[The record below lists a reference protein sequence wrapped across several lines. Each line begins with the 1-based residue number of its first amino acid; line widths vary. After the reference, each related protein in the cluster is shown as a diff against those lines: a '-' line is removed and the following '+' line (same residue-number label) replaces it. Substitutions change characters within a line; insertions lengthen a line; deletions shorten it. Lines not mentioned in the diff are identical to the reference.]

1 MAAGR
6 HTCTHVSQK
15 KALRLTGSE
24 NTLTQDRP
32 LKVVLFCG
40 GQGLRLRE
48 YADGIPKPMAPIGLR
63 PVLWHVMRYYSHFG
77 HKDFILC
84 LGHKGEVIKEY
95 FLRYSEALSNDFVLL
110 KGGQTLEL
118 LNTDIQD
125 WRITFADTGLDA
137 TIAQRLLSVRGHLD
151 GEEMFL
157 ANYADVLTDAPLNQ
171 LVEAFRQSGK
181 VAAFLRV
188 RPNYTFHIVST
199 TDASVVSSIRHVRE
213 SDVWIN
219 GGYFILR
226 QEIFDYIR
234 PGEELVE
241 EPFRRLVDEGELVAY
256 GYEGF
261 WEPMDTLKEMQHL
274 ETLYQLGRPPWAVW
288 QRTDP
293 DNVDA

>member
-6 HTCTHVSQK
+6 HTCTHVPHQK
-15 KALRLTGSE
+15 AVRLTDSDA
-24 NTLTQDRP
+24 TTTPTRP

-63 PVLWHVMRYYSHFG
+63 PVLWHVMRYYSYFG
-77 HKDFILC
+77 HNDFVLC

-110 KGGQTLEL
+110 QGGAKLEL

-125 WRITFADTGLDA
+125 WRITFANTGLEA
-137 TIAQRLLSVRGHLD
+137 TIAQRLLSVRGHLE

-157 ANYADVLTDAPLNQ
+157 ANYADVLTDAPLD
-171 LVEAFRQSGK
+171 EFIEDFRQSGK
-181 VAAFLRV
+181 IAAFLRV

-199 TDASVVSSIRHVRE
+199 TDSSVVTSIRHVHE

-226 QEIFDYIR
+226 REIFDYIR

-241 EPFRRLVDEGELVAY
+241 EPFQRLVAEGQLVAY

-274 ETLYQLGRPPWAVW
+274 EALYQTGRPPWALW
-288 QRTDP
+288 QNGEP
-293 DNVDA
+293 EQVIP

>member
-1 MAAGR
+1 MN
-6 HTCTHVSQK
+6 
-15 KALRLTGSE
+15 GSHDPRP
-24 NTLTQDRP
+24 LAHP

-110 KGGQTLEL
+110 QGGKQLEL
-118 LNTDIQD
+118 LNTDIED
-125 WRITFADTGLDA
+125 WRITFADTGLEA
-137 TIAQRLLSVRGHLD
+137 TIAQRLLSVRDHLD

-157 ANYADVLTDAPLNQ
+157 ANYADVLTDAPLDE
-171 LVEAFRQSGK
+171 LIDDFRRRGK
-181 VAAFLRV
+181 IAAFLRV
-188 RPNYTFHIVST
+188 RPNYTFHMVST
-199 TDASVVSSIRHVRE
+199 TDTSMVTSIRHVRE

-226 QEIFDYIR
+226 REIFDYIR

-241 EPFRRLVDEGELVAY
+241 EPFQRLVADDQLVGY

-274 ETLYQLGRPPWAVW
+274 ESLYQTGRPPWALW
-288 QRTDP
+288 QPGEPGTAER
-293 DNVDA
+293 